1 MSHRGV
7 VPSLLVLLLVGAVA
21 PARAGEATHWAF
33 APPVRPPVPEV
44 KNTGWVRNPVDAF
57 VAAEHE
63 RRGLTPRPEPPRHVL
78 LRRLYLDLVGLPPT
92 RQELHAFLADTSPDA
107 YEKVVDRLLA
117 SPQHGERWGR
127 HGMDVWR
134 YSDWAGYQAEVR
146 ESQPFVWR
154 WRDWIVESLNGDKPY
169 DRMIQEMLAGDELAP
184 EDPRTLRA
192 TGFLVR
198 NWRKFSRTVWLQDTI
213 EHTAKAF
220 LATTMNCARCH
231 DPFFD
236 PISQEEYYAFRAFF
250 EPHEIRTDHLEGGAF
265 DLAKD
270 GLARAYDAKPDAP
283 THR

>member
-7 VPSLLVLLLVGAVA
+7 VPSLLVLLLVAAVA

-92 RQELHAFLADTSPDA
+92 RQELHAFLADERPDA

-117 SPQHGERWGR
+117 SSQYGERWGR
-127 HGMDVWR
+127 HWMDVWR
-134 YSDWAGYQAEVR
+134 YSDPFGFGGELRY
-146 ESQPFVWR
+146 SQQYIWR
-154 WRDWIVESLNGDKPY
+154 WRDWIIESLNADRGY

-184 EDPRTLRA
+184 ADQQTLRA
-192 TGFLVR
+192 TGYLAR
-198 NWRKFSRTVWLQDTI
+198 NWYKFNRNAWLQDTV
-213 EHTAKAF
+213 EHTA
-220 LATTMNCARCH
+220 
-231 DPFFD
+231 
-236 PISQEEYYAFRAFF
+236 Q
-250 EPHEIRTDHLEGGAF
+250 
-265 DLAKD
+265 
-270 GLARAYDAKPDAP
+270 
-283 THR
+283 